1 MKPSGLKIAWSC
13 LAILTIL
20 MMLPMSKIIA
30 GDLKKDLVAGH
41 FSSLSADIDQPPGWE
56 PLVFRKIDQ
65 HTRYDLVLDEDTVVV
80 RAVSDAAASG
90 LLRKIEIDP
99 IKYPW
104 MEWRWKVTNIL
115 KKGDVTKKEG
125 DDYPARIYITFAY
138 DPSKLSYTN
147 RIKYKAAK
155 LIYGNYPP
163 TGTIN
168 YIWGSHAV
176 ADRMVV
182 SPYTNRSMMIAVTSG
197 NEKINQWVTQKRN
210 VLEDYRNAFHTDP
223 PPISGVAIMTDT
235 DNTGES
241 VMAYYGDI
249 IFKQV
254 PKN

>member
-20 MMLPMSKIIA
+20 MMLPMSKTIA
-30 GDLKKDLVAGH
+30 DDLKKDLVAGH

-115 KKGDVTKKEG
+115 KKGDVTKKRG
-125 DDYPARIYITFAY
+125 R
-138 DPSKLSYTN
+138 
-147 RIKYKAAK
+147 
-155 LIYGNYPP
+155 
-163 TGTIN
+163 
-168 YIWGSHAV
+168 
-176 ADRMVV
+176 
-182 SPYTNRSMMIAVTSG
+182 
-197 NEKINQWVTQKRN
+197 
-210 VLEDYRNAFHTDP
+210 
-223 PPISGVAIMTDT
+223 
-235 DNTGES
+235 
-241 VMAYYGDI
+241 
-249 IFKQV
+249 
-254 PKN
+254 